1 MNIYIC
7 INKYILIY
15 LFISIDKHTQT
26 IYKTKVICTCVSK
39 NGRVTH
45 IQIITE
51 RENQIEFYD
60 VLCTSIYQE
69 VKHEWIIVNPC
80 LSPASSVTARKPQS
94 PWASKH
100 SRSGVAT
107 PRLQPPGFKQEAAVI
122 RDYPSTVMQQGQKLS
137 YKSVCVCCS
146 ILIMNQKTGNYFVHV
161 TKLLQYVLPL
171 SSPSRIKTA
180 GSSGEHT

>member
-1 MNIYIC
+1 M
-7 INKYILIY
+7 Y
-15 LFISIDKHTQT
+15 LKI
-26 IYKTKVICTCVSK
+26 

-51 RENQIEFYD
+51 REREPER
-60 VLCTSIYQE
+60 VLWCFMYKYLSRSKT
-69 VKHEWIIVNPC
+69 WVNPC

-122 RDYPSTVMQQGQKLS
+122 RDYPSTVMQQGQKPS
-137 YKSVCVCCS
+137 YKSVCACCS
-146 ILIMNQKTGNYFVHV
+146 ILIMNQKTGNYFVRV

-171 SSPSRIKTA
+171 SSPSIIKTA